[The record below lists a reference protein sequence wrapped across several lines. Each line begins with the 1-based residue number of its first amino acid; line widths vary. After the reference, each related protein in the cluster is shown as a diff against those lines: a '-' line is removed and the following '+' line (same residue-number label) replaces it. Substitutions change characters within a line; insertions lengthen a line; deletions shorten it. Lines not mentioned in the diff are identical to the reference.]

1 MATEFRFWRALIC
14 TMSFR
19 VRLLACAALVAGSL
33 APATA
38 WAEGSDPSFQPTDSR
53 VDMFMYGRMGM
64 GWTPGGQVIS
74 GAYMNLGDRHAIG
87 GRLEE
92 GDYLEPGLRFHILKG
107 NKDDDVKVDFVM
119 DFEIWSN
126 DGAILSDLANDYKL
140 LTIVPEQAYVQA
152 HNVFIKGLDIWLG
165 SRLYRKNDVHIA
177 DYFYFNSLPG
187 QGLGVMYKNLDTAIL
202 VNTGSS
208 PFFQADLNQ
217 GSMAPGVV
225 PEVVKR
231 IRTIFVAQ
239 YKYPFG
245 HRSSYVQG
253 LGEFHVVPRLQD
265 AAHVAPNGLDP
276 QDWGWVLGAKAHFDL
291 GRDQFNDM
299 SFRYGTR
306 IANGAA
312 SGRTTY
318 DTFGDTALDGTYK
331 GAYGIEVVD
340 HFMWNVGHIFSLNG
354 YGTLH
359 YNRGALDYVPA
370 AAAVGGPPPVVGPNT
385 RLDFAVGARPVVYL
399 HKMFQLMAEATYQ

>member
-1 MATEFRFWRALIC
+1 
-14 TMSFR
+14 
-19 VRLLACAALVAGSL
+19 
-33 APATA
+33 
-38 WAEGSDPSFQPTDSR
+38 
-53 VDMFMYGRMGM
+53 
-64 GWTPGGQVIS
+64 
-74 GAYMNLGDRHAIG
+74 
-87 GRLEE
+87 
-92 GDYLEPGLRFHILKG
+92 
-107 NKDDDVKVDFVM
+107 FVM

-399 HKMFQLMAEATYQ
+399 HKMFQLMAEATYQGRKDEGKPMGTVLKLAIAPTVVPTGSKGDYWARPHIRAMYVFGYYNQAAVDQLQSPYLKTAGPTRYAHFIGARAEWWFY